1 MIELQNVCVTF
12 EKEEALHDV
21 NLKVESG
28 DVISIIGPS
37 GQGKTTLL
45 RTMILLDKPTSG
57 TILYNGRPMGENKDD
72 VIEYRKKIGMVFQD
86 YNLFE
91 DYTILENVM
100 LPQMD
105 LLGRTKQEAYD
116 YAAKWL
122 RKVGLMGKRFS
133 YPDELSTGEKQRA
146 AIARTVAMDPE
157 LIFLDEPTNNLDPT
171 MKKEIHQVIRD
182 LAKSGATM
190 VIVSSEMRFA
200 REISN
205 RIVYFD
211 EHTVYEEGP
220 ANQIFT
226 DPKRPL
232 TRNFIKQLR
241 LLNIQ
246 IDTIDFDF
254 IGIYTRIDRYI
265 DRQRIGAKQANAMH
279 VAFEELCKRII
290 LEHIDT
296 DNEFKLNITYDYDEK
311 AGHIHLT
318 VRYTGDEFNPLEDSD
333 DELAI
338 TILQHIVG
346 AMKWE
351 YIMDGA
357 YTNRV
362 TALIQ

>member
-1 MIELQNVCVTF
+1 MIELQNVSLSFGKVA
-12 EKEEALHDV
+12 ALSDV
-21 NLKVESG
+21 NIKIETG
-28 DVISIIGPS
+28 DVVSIIGPS

-45 RTMILLDKPTSG
+45 RTMLLLDTPDSG
-57 TILYNGRPMGENKDD
+57 KVLYKGKEIGKNRADLID
-72 VIEYRKKIGMVFQD
+72 YRKKIGMVFQD

-91 DYTILENVM
+91 ERTVIENVM

-105 LLGRTKQEAYD
+105 LLGKSKQEAYD
-116 YAAKWL
+116 YAVQWL
-122 RKVGLMGKRFS
+122 HKVGLMGKRFA
-133 YPDELSTGEKQRA
+133 YPDELTAGEKQRA
-146 AIARTVAMDPE
+146 AIARTAAMDPE
-157 LIFLDEPTNNLDPT
+157 IIFLDEPTNNLDPT

-182 LAKSGATM
+182 IAKTGATM
-190 VIVSSEMRFA
+190 VLVISETRFA

-211 EHTVYEEGP
+211 EHTVYEEGT

-226 DPKRPL
+226 DPKRPN
-232 TRNFIKQLR
+232 TRKFIKQLH

-246 IDTIDFDF
+246 IDTVDFDF

-265 DRQRIGAKQANAMH
+265 GRQRINQKQSNAMH
-279 VAFEELCKRII
+279 VAFEELGKRII

-296 DNEFKLNITYDYDEK
+296 DNDFKLNITYDYDEK
-311 AGHIHLT
+311 ANHIHLT
-318 VRYTGDEFNPLEDSD
+318 VRYTGDEFNPLEAE
-333 DELAI
+333 DELAV

-351 YIMDGA
+351 YIKDGE